1 MVTALVLELEDSW
14 MVDTLISRPLY
25 LSGYSD
31 RPNQRVKRKSSV
43 RIICSFMITNFCYQF
58 NVTIM
63 NKLDHTGNFKI
74 SPI

>member
-43 RIICSFMITNFCYQF
+43 RIICSSMTTTFCYQF
-58 NVTIM
+58 TIM
-63 NKLDHTGNFKI
+63 NKVGHTGSFKI
-74 SPI
+74 NPI